1 RRWLELDVVRG
12 QLEAQRRHAAR
23 DGERR
28 LRDGADYAGVAG
40 CGRAAHAA
48 ASEARP
54 GVVVCESAE
63 DRGFLAG
70 ILDQQETRSE
80 VRHRALYERCRN
92 GVCGDGTDEGVA
104 GDGPLCPRAN
114 EPDTV

>member
-1 RRWLELDVVRG
+1 
-12 QLEAQRRHAAR
+12 
-23 DGERR
+23 
-28 LRDGADYAGVAG
+28 
-40 CGRAAHAA
+40 GRAAHA

-70 ILDQQETRSE
+70 ILDQQETRPK
-80 VRHRALYERCRN
+80 VRHRPVYERCRN
-92 GVCGDGTDEGVA
+92 GVCSDGTDEGVA

-114 EPDTV
+114 EPDTVSVRFVMAWDREIRPLGGGIGLEKRPGHLAGDAFGR